1 MSLYDNYFTRCNGFY
16 KIDITHNATG
26 PLYAEIVGLSESQVE
41 HVSQSDRVEVIHY
54 QSGTRCKA
62 ALVKDSNRIYIVFN
76 EKHRDDILALAGEE
90 KFLIMFLES
99 EIDLE
104 AAHEMIAKH
113 AKVQDTHTC
122 SRSEVNDFK
131 MQEANVNETEKVPFL
146 EEMKSSGTTKKVV
159 TPSSH
164 SEDEETMKKPNK
176 KRARKKRKKRKS
188 QQTQETEIDPVT
200 LQRVPVTQ
208 PSSASIMKSRI
219 EEQQSETEW
228 PDIQPTSSGATD
240 VPSTIA
246 SNGQCKL
253 G

>member
-1 MSLYDNYFTRCNGFY
+1 M
-16 KIDITHNATG
+16 
-26 PLYAEIVGLSESQVE
+26 
-41 HVSQSDRVEVIHY
+41 
-54 QSGTRCKA
+54 
-62 ALVKDSNRIYIVFN
+62 IYIVFN

-131 MQEANVNETEKVPFL
+131 MQEANVNEMPFL
-146 EEMKSSGTTKKVV
+146 EEIKSSDTNKKVV

-164 SEDEETMKKPNK
+164 SEDEETVKKPNK

-188 QQTQETEIDPVT
+188 QQTQETAIDPAT
-200 LQRVPVTQ
+200 LQRVPVAQ

-240 VPSTIA
+240 IPSTIA